1 MSGMIREDHFVTM
14 EEETEMREAYARGV
28 AVAAEI
34 MADIKERLQ
43 GLRSRRRGAPVRA
56 SS

>member
-1 MSGMIREDHFVTM
+1 MIREDHFVTM